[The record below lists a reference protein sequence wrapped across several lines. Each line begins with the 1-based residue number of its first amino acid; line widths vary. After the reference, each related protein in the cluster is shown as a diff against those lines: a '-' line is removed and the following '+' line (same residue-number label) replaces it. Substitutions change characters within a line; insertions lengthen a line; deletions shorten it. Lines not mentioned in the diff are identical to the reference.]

1 MTLFWEGSL
10 SIHPPSRER
19 TVSSS
24 LPVTYCCQ
32 KASRPRSPSGPCP
45 ERLPAGGQGLV
56 LPAQTPNGHRRGGG
70 GGTKPLRGGSPA
82 PSAAPVLPCGRVK
95 FTLSPL
101 FLPVGCFRSRKTRRG
116 AGGGR
121 RSGAGPAPE
130 GGGGGESGDD
140 GGAGG
145 GRRAGGGSAAA
156 AEGAGGAAG
165 GAGSGA
171 APVPLQGEVGE
182 REPEPVPAPHYAPV
196 IPLWTQPFPKLRA
209 RPVPP
214 VPFSHS
220 RS

>member
-19 TVSSS
+19 TVSSPS
-24 LPVTYCCQ
+24 LSPTAARRPPGHGHLRVLALSDCPPVGRGWFCQ
-32 KASRPRSPSGPCP
+32 PRPRTVTG
-45 ERLPAGGQGLV
+45 
-56 LPAQTPNGHRRGGG
+56 GGG

-196 IPLWTQPFPKLRA
+196 TPLWTQPFPKLRA